1 MIEMWH
7 GGRRWTGGPELRA
20 PKAGRY
26 ECGPG
31 IYLTNRY
38 LRALEYAKGGGV
50 TTLVTLR
57 DGLRWLERSELPLD
71 TLKQYVRSAPGF
83 RKREAVLAD
92 LDRSASRVQR
102 DNLPVTYLV
111 NLCVYYEVLS
121 GGQGVRLAQ
130 WLSEQGID
138 ASLHSVNGEE
148 QWVIIFN
155 PSAIAQ
161 YRALPAAQVSLEQY
175 ELPRLSLPNARSE
188 QPHA

>member
-1 MIEMWH
+1 MIQMWH
-7 GGRRWTGGPELRA
+7 GGRRWTGGPELQA

-38 LRALEYAKGGGV
+38 QRAQKYAKGGGV

-57 DGLRWLERSELPLD
+57 DGLRWLEKTELPLD
-71 TLKQYVRSAPGF
+71 TLKDYVRSASGF

-92 LDRSASRVQR
+92 IERSAASEQR
-102 DNLPVTYLV
+102 DILPASYLV
-111 NLCVYYEVLS
+111 NLCVNHEVLS

-130 WLSEQGID
+130 WLGEQGID
-138 ASLHSVNGEE
+138 ASLYAVNGEE
-148 QWVIIFN
+148 QWVIVFN

-161 YRALPAAQVSLEQY
+161 YRAMPASQVSLEQY
-175 ELPRLSLPNARSE
+175 ELPRINLTGGKE
-188 QPHA
+188 

>member
-7 GGRRWTGGPELRA
+7 GGRRWTGGPELQA

-38 LRALEYAKGGGV
+38 LCAQKYAKGGGV

-57 DGLRWLERSELPLD
+57 DGLRWLENAELPLQ
-71 TLKQYVRSAPGF
+71 TLKDYVRGAPGF
-83 RKREAVLAD
+83 RKREAVLDD
-92 LDRSASRVQR
+92 LDRSAARVQR
-102 DNLPVTYLV
+102 DILPVSYLV
-111 NLCVYYEVLS
+111 NLCVYYKVLS

-138 ASLHSVNGEE
+138 ASLYAVNGDE
-148 QWVIIFN
+148 QWVIVFN

-161 YRALPAAQVSLEQY
+161 YRAMPASQVSLEQY
-175 ELPRLSLPNARSE
+175 ELPRIDIA
-188 QPHA
+188 

>member
-7 GGRRWTGGPELRA
+7 GGRRWTGGPELQA

-38 LRALEYAKGGGV
+38 LRAVEYAKGGGV

-57 DGLRWLERSELPLD
+57 DRLRWLEKSELPLA
-71 TLKQYVRSAPGF
+71 TLQDYVRCARGF
-83 RKREAVLAD
+83 RKREAVLDD
-92 LDRSASRVQR
+92 LERSAARLKR
-102 DNLPVTYLV
+102 DILPVTYLV
-111 NLCVYYEVLS
+111 NLCTYYEVLN

-148 QWVIIFN
+148 QWVIVFN
-155 PSAIAQ
+155 PSAITH
-161 YRALPAAQVSLEQY
+161 YRARPASQVSLEQY
-175 ELPRLSLPNARSE
+175 ELPRIDIA
-188 QPHA
+188 